1 MNEAEVYPEL
11 VTLKRRF
18 AVSKIKYSV
27 LLAAL
32 VVLFPALAG
41 ANSLAVT
48 AAAALTGSVGTACGG
63 NPCGLEVQI
72 VDQDPAYV
80 VSTHPDGE
88 TNVVITFRIDPN
100 DLVMPK
106 FGAEN
111 KPGRVRVLK
120 AYRTNAPAR
129 QHLFVTLKR
138 NKVDDAYRM
147 AVLQRNNNG
156 DFTFVGEFFLGNKD
170 NEIKIEWTQ
179 GNPGTVTVYRDG
191 NQKAQRTTTNFANY
205 DIDEVRMGAVGGD
218 AEAITPGLSGSYY
231 LDEYISTR

>member
-1 MNEAEVYPEL
+1 M
-11 VTLKRRF
+11 
-18 AVSKIKYSV
+18 SKIKSIV
-27 LLAAL
+27 FLAAL
-32 VVLFPALAG
+32 VVLLPAMAG
-41 ANSLAVT
+41 ANALSVNEN
-48 AAAALTGSVGTACGG
+48 AALTGSVGSACNGS
-63 NPCGLEVQI
+63 PCGLEVQMS
-72 VDQDPAYV
+72 DQNPAYV

-88 TNVVITFRIDPN
+88 THVVITFRIDPN
-100 DLVMPK
+100 DLVMPT

-138 NKVDDAYRM
+138 NKTDTGYRL

-170 NEIKIEWTQ
+170 SEIKIDWTQ

-191 NQKAQRTTTNFANY
+191 NQIAQRTTTNFGDY
-205 DIDEVRMGAVGGD
+205 DIDEVRMGAVDGD
-218 AEAITPGLSGSYY
+218 TEAITPGLSGSYY
-231 LDEYISTR
+231 LDEYVSTR